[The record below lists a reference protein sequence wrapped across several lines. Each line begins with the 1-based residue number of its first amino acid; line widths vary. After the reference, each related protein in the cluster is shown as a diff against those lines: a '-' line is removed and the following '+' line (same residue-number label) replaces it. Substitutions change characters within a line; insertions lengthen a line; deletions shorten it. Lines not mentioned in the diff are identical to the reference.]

1 LTNDEDEVEQVK
13 KPSAG
18 ITVSRKIST
27 GKYENAEVEAWA
39 TTGTLDSDDI
49 EELEQRLDE
58 AGDKVIEQV
67 QNRIKEI
74 QDSQDQLSDEQ
85 EDAIDDAIR
94 NIKAGQGAKAANL
107 LQNVLDQS

>member
-1 LTNDEDEVEQVK
+1 MTNDKDEVEQVK

-27 GKYENAEVEAWA
+27 GQYENAEVEAWA

-49 EELEQRLDE
+49 EELEERLTE

-94 NIKAGQGAKAANL
+94 NIKAGHGAKAANL
-107 LQNVLDQS
+107 LQNVLDRS